1 MTALG
6 IDMSSRDAD
15 LFYWPKHS
23 FHGKPLDLL
32 EVEGKIDKL
41 EARYIR
47 LTDAYPIP
55 WDTLD
60 EIEDEIKAW
69 QKIQKRLWNEWQHS
83 ISQLRKEQAAQ

>member
-1 MTALG
+1 MNAVLNHISTHME
-6 IDMSSRDAD
+6 DN
-15 LFYWPKHS
+15 FYWPEPS
-23 FHGKPLDLL
+23 SHGKPLDLL
-32 EVEGKIDKL
+32 AIESRIDSL
-41 EARYIR
+41 ESRYIR

-83 ISQLRKEQAAQ
+83 ISQLRKEQVLA